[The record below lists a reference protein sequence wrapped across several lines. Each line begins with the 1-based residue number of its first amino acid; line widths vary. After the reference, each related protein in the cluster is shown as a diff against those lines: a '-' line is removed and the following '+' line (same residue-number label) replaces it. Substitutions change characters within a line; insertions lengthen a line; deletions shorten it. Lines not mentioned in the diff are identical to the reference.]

1 MNKSVFL
8 KNKIYYFFF
17 LVFSFTMFVY
27 LLYFLINGNKGIIA
41 YHKINNEYLILKDQ
55 LFELEHQNNELEGK
69 ILRLT
74 AESLDLD
81 YLEEQLKLN
90 TATFS
95 ENELIINLKK

>member
-1 MNKSVFL
+1 MIISCPSCSIKYFVNKEVLL
-8 KNKIYYFFF
+8 KKTK
-17 LVFSFTMFVY
+17 LKCSDCGHEWVY
-27 LLYFLINGNKGIIA
+27 NYK
-41 YHKINNEYLILKDQ
+41 
-55 LFELEHQNNELEGK
+55 LESSIKNQNNELEGK